1 MFEIKFDTGNAAF
14 DEYDTYEIRRIL
26 KEVANSLEWKN
37 SGSVIDINGNKIGS
51 WKYVRES
58 N

>member
-26 KEVANSLEWKN
+26 NEIHDSIEYGR
-37 SGSVIDINGNKIGS
+37 SEGSVIDINGNKIGS
-51 WKYVRES
+51 WKYVKD
-58 N
+58 

>member
-14 DEYDTYEIRRIL
+14 DEYDTYEICRIL
-26 KEVANSLEWKN
+26 KEVADSLEWKN

-51 WKYVRES
+51 WKYVKD
-58 N
+58 

>member
-14 DEYDTYEIRRIL
+14 DEYDTCEIRRIL
-26 KEVANSLEWKN
+26 KEVADSLAWKN

-51 WKYVRES
+51 WKYAKG
-58 N
+58 